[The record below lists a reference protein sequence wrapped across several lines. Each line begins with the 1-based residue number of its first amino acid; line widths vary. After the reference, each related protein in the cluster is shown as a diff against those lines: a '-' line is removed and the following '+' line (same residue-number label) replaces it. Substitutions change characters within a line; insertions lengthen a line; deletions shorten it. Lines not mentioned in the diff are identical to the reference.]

1 MSSNASFKLVSYL
14 MVNSHFPSDLY
25 WFCTLL
31 SMHTY
36 TQVEIAMQAASKVGI
51 KRVQFIFW
59 TFLLSVEVA
68 SKVVRGLYELAVL
81 QEL

>member
-1 MSSNASFKLVSYL
+1 M
-14 MVNSHFPSDLY
+14 
-25 WFCTLL
+25 
-31 SMHTY
+31 
-36 TQVEIAMQAASKVGI
+36 
-51 KRVQFIFW
+51 QFIFW